1 MSDEYEQQQPLE
13 QQPQAVGGEEQP
25 QEIFKVYV
33 RGPMIGEGVSQA
45 DLRTTFE
52 KCGEVLDVYAHQG
65 RNFAFVQFA
74 RKEEAEQ
81 AVTMIND
88 TEVNGCRLT
97 VELAKHT
104 GQQQSGDR
112 RDRRDRDTKPGDWS
126 CPGCHVNN
134 FARRDRCFRCQVEK
148 PRGGGGGGG
157 GGYDDRR
164 GGYGGGGYGQRRGR
178 SRERDDRRGGGGG
191 YGGGGGGY
199 GGGGYGG
206 GDRRNDYD
214 RRDSAPIPSSGG
226 GMYDR
231 VPSGGGYDDRAPRRR
246 SKSRN

>member
-1 MSDEYEQQQPLE
+1 MTDEYDLLQQQQQPLE
-13 QQPQAVGGEEQP
+13 QLPMGLVEQP

-45 DLRTTFE
+45 DLRATFE

-81 AVTMIND
+81 AVLMIND

-134 FARRDRCFRCQVEK
+134 FARRDRCFRCQVDK
-148 PRGGGGGGG
+148 PRG

-164 GGYGGGGYGQRRGR
+164 GGFGGYGQRRGR
-178 SRERDDRRGGGGG
+178 SRDRDDRRGGGGNGG
-191 YGGGGGGY
+191 YGGGY
-199 GGGGYGG
+199 GGY
-206 GDRRNDYD
+206 DRRNDYD
-214 RRDSAPIPSSGG
+214 RRDHIPMPGAG

-231 VPSGGGYDDRAPRRR
+231 MPGGYDDRAPRRR